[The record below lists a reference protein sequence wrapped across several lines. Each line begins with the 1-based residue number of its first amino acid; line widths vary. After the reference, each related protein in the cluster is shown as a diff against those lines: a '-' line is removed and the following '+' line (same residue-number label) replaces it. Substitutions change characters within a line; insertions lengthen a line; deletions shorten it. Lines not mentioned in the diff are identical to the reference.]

1 MLLER
6 PEYTGRVR
14 RLSGI
19 TAVLSMLVMLLPTL
33 ACAATPQTAR
43 MKMDC
48 CQQMHGKCGDM
59 AKQGCC
65 HVEARSD
72 LQQLP
77 SRVVTDAALP
87 ITTVATS
94 YPPMAELHT
103 SSGHTWQAPDE
114 YSPPGLLV
122 ASTIVLRI

>member
-1 MLLER
+1 
-6 PEYTGRVR
+6 VR
-14 RLSGI
+14 RLASFV
-19 TAVLSMLVMLLPTL
+19 AVLIMFVMMLPAL
-33 ACAATPQTAR
+33 ACAATPMTH
-43 MKMDC
+43 MESDC

-65 HVEARSD
+65 HVDVRSD

-77 SRVVTDAALP
+77 SRVTTVAILP
-87 ITTVATS
+87 ITTIAVLYLPTVKLPA
-94 YPPMAELHT
+94 
-103 SSGHTWQAPDE
+103 SSAHAWHVPDE